1 MTEQN
6 SQAVY
11 YVIFCV
17 LKYTSFE
24 EAKVKAPDKITA
36 HILRSKELHEAG
48 TLLMAGAFLEK
59 TDEPLSTMGVLTSR
73 EAAEAYVKSDPFY
86 VDGLMSNWSIREWVN
101 MFAS

>member
-1 MTEQN
+1 MTEQS

-11 YVIFCV
+11 YVVFCV
-17 LKYTSFE
+17 LKYASFE

-36 HILRSKELHEAG
+36 HIQRSKELHEAG

-73 EAAEAYVKSDPFY
+73 EAAESYVKGDPFY